1 MIILKFLL
9 YMFLIPFFMG
19 LIYTY
24 FCKENKNSAILALVS
39 GYIIEFA
46 LFELITVPSTFLEIS
61 FSNLLNIWR
70 ILIFIIPLISII
82 LNVKRVKE
90 FIIYNLKQLK
100 KLPLLSILV
109 FILIGLQLFVV
120 FRYMHIDDDD
130 AIYVA
135 GATTTIYTDKINM
148 HHPSRGNLLGGWQP
162 RYVLSPFSTYIATL
176 SQELGLDPS
185 TTAHTILPVVLIS
198 LMYMIY
204 FLIAQKLFKKD
215 KKAIC
220 IFLLLMNIIYI
231 FGNYSNRTNFTFAL
245 FRMWQGKAV
254 LANIMIPAIWYW
266 YLVSSEE
273 NMKLTQMIMMF
284 IVVLSS
290 CLVTSMS
297 VVLGSLIIATS
308 ALISTI
314 KNRQISYLW
323 KYAITCLPYV
333 VCGVIYLILRGI

>member
-1 MIILKFLL
+1 
-9 YMFLIPFFMG
+9 
-19 LIYTY
+19 
-24 FCKENKNSAILALVS
+24 
-39 GYIIEFA
+39 
-46 LFELITVPSTFLEIS
+46 
-61 FSNLLNIWR
+61 
-70 ILIFIIPLISII
+70 
-82 LNVKRVKE
+82 
-90 FIIYNLKQLK
+90 
-100 KLPLLSILV
+100 
-109 FILIGLQLFVV
+109 
-120 FRYMHIDDDD
+120 
-130 AIYVA
+130 
-135 GATTTIYTDKINM
+135 
-148 HHPSRGNLLGGWQP
+148 
-162 RYVLSPFSTYIATL
+162 
-176 SQELGLDPS
+176 
-185 TTAHTILPVVLIS
+185 
-198 LMYMIY
+198 
-204 FLIAQKLFKKD
+204 
-215 KKAIC
+215 
-220 IFLLLMNIIYI
+220 MNIIYI